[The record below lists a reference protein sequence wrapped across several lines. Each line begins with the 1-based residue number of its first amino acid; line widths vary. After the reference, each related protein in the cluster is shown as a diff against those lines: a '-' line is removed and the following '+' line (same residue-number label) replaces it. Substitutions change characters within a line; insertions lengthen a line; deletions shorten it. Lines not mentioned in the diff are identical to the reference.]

1 MDKLQEEILEQPKQ
15 EMPKD
20 KKEETGEI
28 SEAMKP
34 GTENKEAN
42 AANLSPREAL
52 INKIAANY
60 KVEDG
65 TENMVHVLIM
75 PKLTFDPVTGKP
87 KENGVIQLMGK
98 NEFMIFKRATL
109 PGKEIY
115 VIHEP

>member
-1 MDKLQEEILEQPKQ
+1 
-15 EMPKD
+15 MPKE
-20 KKEETGEI
+20 KKEETGETF
-28 SEAMKP
+28 EAMKP
-34 GTENKEAN
+34 ETESKEAN

-52 INKIAANY
+52 IEKIASNY
-60 KVEDG
+60 KVEAG
-65 TENMVHVLIM
+65 TEDMVHVLIM